1 MAKQK
6 LQPQAAAP
14 NAAYTPAPGDFEF
27 LNRHDLQIDTNF
39 ASQSYWKGVF
49 THFFKNRRAVAGLVI
64 ITVIILLAV
73 FGPIMNSFGYRD
85 IVQYRI
91 YASMSFAQT
100 AAALGISES
109 SAKVIFYRAKKKLQE
124 ELKNEHTM

>member
-6 LQPQAAAP
+6 LQPQAAAA

-64 ITVIILLAV
+64 ITVIIITQITV
-73 FGPIMNSFGYRD
+73 CKTHDRCPVSHNK
-85 IVQYRI
+85 RI
-91 YASMSFAQT
+91 GCQ
-100 AAALGISES
+100 
-109 SAKVIFYRAKKKLQE
+109 
-124 ELKNEHTM
+124 KNDNY